1 MSITLIKKLLL
12 TGYVFLAT
20 GHEFKDSYLF
30 QLSIKIDCWPTW
42 VASNVLTICS
52 SEDKF
57 QSQLILAHSF
67 NQHNR
72 VVIRSSKI
80 WKFSTG
86 TWRRNGC
93 CSRGFSSCLTRRCWR
108 SWDRPRTLTLS
119 RRTFSPCSTT
129 SRRSNSTRNST
140 RSSSPW
146 RHPREKPL
154 MWVPKFFGCF

>member
-1 MSITLIKKLLL
+1 MCSNEHNSYQKLLL
-12 TGYVFLAT
+12 TGYVFLDT
-20 GHEFKDSYLF
+20 NSKTLIFFNSLQNEGT
-30 QLSIKIDCWPTW
+30 DCCTW
-42 VASNVLTICS
+42 LTICCQETNFKS
-52 SEDKF
+52 ADVGT
-57 QSQLILAHSF
+57 SF

-140 RSSSPW
+140 RSSSP
-146 RHPREKPL
+146 
-154 MWVPKFFGCF
+154 